1 MLFTERHRTDSSP
14 KANRECDFA
23 FLDRSAWPEIERV
36 RQFLEMLAAGYPQDE
51 LAELIA
57 RVRSGNDTHFKSAV
71 FELVLH
77 AFLVRLGYT
86 LRAHPELPN
95 GLTARPDFHV
105 VAPGGEDFYLEAV
118 LASADND
125 VDPAAEARIGTTL
138 DALAK
143 ASHPSFMV
151 AVEHEGT
158 PDTQPSG
165 KRLLAATL
173 KWLDSL
179 DPDGV
184 QTEIDKCDFFSA
196 PTLCWEHE
204 EWQVVLRAIPLKSE
218 RRGKASTLI
227 GVLDGGGGF
236 IDDWTPIRDA
246 VKFKGS
252 KYGRL
257 DKPLLVAVNFGS
269 FHLERIDEMQALYG
283 QEQLVFTVGSPEKEP
298 RFERAPNGAWRG
310 RSGPQATRVSGAW
323 LFNDLTPYTLASRR
337 HTIYFN
343 PWAANRLPEV
353 LKIMPHAV
361 AKEGKMQWQP
371 GVTLRDVLELPEGWP
386 E

>member
-1 MLFTERHRTDSSP
+1 MLFTERQRTDSSP
-14 KANRECDFA
+14 KANRESDFV
-23 FLDRSAWPEIERV
+23 FLDRSARAEVERV
-36 RQFLEMLAAGYPQDE
+36 RQFLETLAAGYPQEE

-57 RVRSGNDTHFKSAV
+57 RVRSGNDTHFKSAI

-86 LRAHPELPN
+86 LRPHPELPN
-95 GLTARPDFHV
+95 GLASRPDFHV

-118 LASADND
+118 LARANND

-143 ASHPSFMV
+143 ASHPNFMV
-151 AVEHEGT
+151 AVEQESV
-158 PDTQPSG
+158 PNTQPSG
-165 KRLLAATL
+165 KRLLVATL
-173 KWLDSL
+173 SWLDSL
-179 DPDGV
+179 DPDRV
-184 QTEIDKCDFFSA
+184 QAEIDQDNLFYA
-196 PTLCWEHE
+196 PTLNWEHE
-204 EWQVVLRAIPLKSE
+204 EWQVILRAIPIKPE

-227 GVLDGGGGF
+227 GVLDGGAGF
-236 IDDWTPIRDA
+236 IDHWTPIRDA
-246 VKFKGS
+246 IKFKGS

-269 FHLERIDEMQALYG
+269 FHLDAIDEMQALYG
-283 QEQLVFTVGSPEKEP
+283 QEQFVFTVDRPDEEP
-298 RFERAPNGAWRG
+298 RFARAPNGAWLG

-343 PWAANRLPEV
+343 PWAANPLPDA
-353 LKIMPHAV
+353 LKSMPNAV
-361 AKEGKMQWQP
+361 ANDGKMQWQS
-371 GVTLRDVLELPEGWP
+371 GVALGDVLELTKDWP
-386 E
+386 G